1 MEKQNIYQDISARTG
16 GEIYLGVV
24 GPVRSGKSTFIKRF
38 MELLVLPAIK
48 DENER
53 KRTMDE
59 LPQSGTGK
67 IVMTTEPKFIPKEAA
82 ELPMED
88 MKIKIRLIDCVGF
101 MIPGAG
107 GNLENGQERLVKTPW
122 FDYEVPFTKAAEYGT
137 RKVIR
142 DHSTIGIL
150 VTADG
155 SFGEI
160 PRDSYVEAEKKTV
173 AELNEIGKPFLVL
186 VNSERPYS
194 KATQTLTEKLTKEY
208 GTSVMAVNC
217 DQLRQEDILEILKNV
232 LLEFPL
238 SSVGFYLPKW
248 VETLRDDH
256 WMKKSI
262 LDLVKEFMADKGKM
276 KDLYQEVFPS
286 NDYIESGKIEKIHMD
301 TGKVD
306 VKIQIRDSYYYDI
319 LSDLTGLPIK
329 SEYHLIRLMKE
340 LSEKKKEFEEVSQ
353 ALKDARERG
362 YGVMKPVLSEITLSE
377 PEVVKHG
384 NKYGVKIRAEAPSIH
399 LIRANLT
406 TEVAPI
412 VGTQLQAEDLI
423 TYIKEQAGEEPDEI
437 WNVNIFGKTLEQ
449 LVDDGISGKV
459 TKINDDSQ
467 EKLQNA
473 MDLKALKDR
482 TWGVICVVSLVIVV
496 CAVLI
501 IMNPFSDRNYE
512 IALTYFSLL
521 FDGIISLFS
530 YHYLAFRIR
539 QNEKKSRVRK
549 ETKEFAEKQELEFSD
564 APSMDESTE
573 PEDLQ
578 QTTDNTGSTGDE
590 WELEEKEQEDD
601 SEQGDIHV

>member
-1 MEKQNIYQDISARTG
+1 MERHNIYQDISVRTG

-38 MELLVLPAIK
+38 MELMVLPEIA

-53 KRTMDE
+53 QRTFDE

-67 IVMTTEPKFIPKEAA
+67 TIMTTEPKFIPKEAV

-101 MIPGAG
+101 MVKGAG
-107 GNLENGQERLVKTPW
+107 GHLENGQERLVKTPW

-150 VTADG
+150 VTTDG

-173 AELNEIGKPFLVL
+173 EELLSIGKPFIVL
-186 VNSERPYS
+186 LNSDRPYS
-194 KATQTLTEKLTKEY
+194 KATQTLAENLTKEY
-208 GTSVMAVNC
+208 HTTVMPVNC
-217 DQLRQEDILEILKNV
+217 DQLRQEDIQEILKNV

-238 SSVGFYLPKW
+238 SSVGFYMPKW

-262 LDLVKEFMADKGKM
+262 LDLVKNFMADREKM
-276 KDLYQEVFPS
+276 KDLYQKKIPS
-286 NDYIESGKIEKIHMD
+286 NEYIESGKIDKIHMD
-301 TGKVD
+301 TGEVD

-319 LSDLTGLPIK
+319 LSDLTGIPIK
-329 SEYHLIRLMKE
+329 SEYHLIRTMKE
-340 LSEKKKEFEEVSQ
+340 LAGKKREFEEVSQ

-362 YGVMKPVLSEITLSE
+362 YGVMKPVLSEIELSE

-384 NKYGVKIRAEAPSIH
+384 NKYGVKIKAEAPSIH
-399 LIRANLT
+399 LIRANLS

-423 TYIKEQAGEEPDEI
+423 TYIKEQAGEDPKEI

-459 TKINDDSQ
+459 TKINEDSQ

-473 MDLKALKDR
+473 MEKIVNESSGGL
-482 TWGVICVVSLVIVV
+482 IC
-496 CAVLI
+496 I
-501 IMNPFSDRNYE
+501 I
-512 IALTYFSLL
+512 I
-521 FDGIISLFS
+521 
-530 YHYLAFRIR
+530 
-539 QNEKKSRVRK
+539 
-549 ETKEFAEKQELEFSD
+549 
-564 APSMDESTE
+564 
-573 PEDLQ
+573 
-578 QTTDNTGSTGDE
+578 
-590 WELEEKEQEDD
+590 
-601 SEQGDIHV
+601 

>member
-1 MEKQNIYQDISARTG
+1 MERHNIYQDISARTG

-38 MELLVLPAIK
+38 MELMVLPEIA

-53 KRTMDE
+53 QRTFDE

-67 IVMTTEPKFIPKEAA
+67 TIMTTEPKFIPKEAV

-88 MKIKIRLIDCVGF
+88 MKIKSRLIDCVGF
-101 MIPGAG
+101 MVKGAG
-107 GNLENGQERLVKTPW
+107 GHLENGQERLVKTPW

-150 VTADG
+150 VTTDG

-173 AELNEIGKPFLVL
+173 EELLSIGKPFIVL
-186 VNSERPYS
+186 LNSDRPYS
-194 KATQTLTEKLTKEY
+194 KATQTLAENLTKEY
-208 GTSVMAVNC
+208 HTTVMPVNC
-217 DQLRQEDILEILKNV
+217 DQLRQEDIQEILKNV

-262 LDLVKEFMADKGKM
+262 LDLVKNFMADREKM
-276 KDLYQEVFPS
+276 KDLYQKKIPS
-286 NDYIESGKIEKIHMD
+286 NEYIESGKIDKIHMD
-301 TGKVD
+301 TGEVD

-319 LSDLTGLPIK
+319 LSDLTGIPIK
-329 SEYHLIRLMKE
+329 SEYHLIRTMKE
-340 LSEKKKEFEEVSQ
+340 LAGKKREFEEVSQ

-362 YGVMKPVLSEITLSE
+362 YGVMKPVLSEIELSE

-384 NKYGVKIRAEAPSIH
+384 NKYGVKIKAEAPSIH
-399 LIRANLT
+399 LIRANLS

-423 TYIKEQAGEEPDEI
+423 TYIKEQAGEDPKEI

-459 TKINDDSQ
+459 TKINEDSQ

-473 MDLKALKDR
+473 MEKIVNESSGGL
-482 TWGVICVVSLVIVV
+482 IC
-496 CAVLI
+496 I
-501 IMNPFSDRNYE
+501 I
-512 IALTYFSLL
+512 I
-521 FDGIISLFS
+521 
-530 YHYLAFRIR
+530 
-539 QNEKKSRVRK
+539 
-549 ETKEFAEKQELEFSD
+549 
-564 APSMDESTE
+564 
-573 PEDLQ
+573 
-578 QTTDNTGSTGDE
+578 
-590 WELEEKEQEDD
+590 
-601 SEQGDIHV
+601 

>member
-1 MEKQNIYQDISARTG
+1 MERHNIYQDISARTG

-38 MELLVLPAIK
+38 MELMVLPEIA

-53 KRTMDE
+53 QRTFDE

-67 IVMTTEPKFIPKEAA
+67 TIMTTEPKFIPKEAV

-101 MIPGAG
+101 MVKGAVG
-107 GNLENGQERLVKTPW
+107 HLENGQERLVKTPW

-150 VTADG
+150 VTTDG

-173 AELNEIGKPFLVL
+173 EELLSIGKPFIVL
-186 VNSERPYS
+186 LNSDRPYS
-194 KATQTLTEKLTKEY
+194 KATQTLAENLTKEY
-208 GTSVMAVNC
+208 HTTVMPVNC
-217 DQLRQEDILEILKNV
+217 DQLRQEDIQEILKNV

-262 LDLVKEFMADKGKM
+262 LDLVKNFMADREKM
-276 KDLYQEVFPS
+276 KDLYQKKIPS
-286 NDYIESGKIEKIHMD
+286 NEYIESGKIDKIHMD
-301 TGKVD
+301 TGEVD

-319 LSDLTGLPIK
+319 LSDLTGIPIK
-329 SEYHLIRLMKE
+329 SEYHLIRTMKE
-340 LSEKKKEFEEVSQ
+340 LAGKKREFEEVSQ

-362 YGVMKPVLSEITLSE
+362 YGVMKPVLSEIELSE

-384 NKYGVKIRAEAPSIH
+384 NKYGVKIKAEAPSIH
-399 LIRANLT
+399 LIRANLS

-423 TYIKEQAGEEPDEI
+423 TYIKEQAGEDPKEI

-459 TKINDDSQ
+459 TKINEDSQ

-473 MDLKALKDR
+473 MEKIVNESSGGL
-482 TWGVICVVSLVIVV
+482 IC
-496 CAVLI
+496 I
-501 IMNPFSDRNYE
+501 I
-512 IALTYFSLL
+512 I
-521 FDGIISLFS
+521 
-530 YHYLAFRIR
+530 
-539 QNEKKSRVRK
+539 
-549 ETKEFAEKQELEFSD
+549 
-564 APSMDESTE
+564 
-573 PEDLQ
+573 
-578 QTTDNTGSTGDE
+578 
-590 WELEEKEQEDD
+590 
-601 SEQGDIHV
+601 

>member
-1 MEKQNIYQDISARTG
+1 MERYNIYQDISVRTG

-38 MELLVLPAIK
+38 MELMVLPEIA

-53 KRTMDE
+53 QRTFDE

-67 IVMTTEPKFIPKEAA
+67 TIMTTEPKFIPKEAV

-101 MIPGAG
+101 MVKGAG
-107 GNLENGQERLVKTPW
+107 GHLENGQERLVKTPW

-150 VTADG
+150 VTTDG

-173 AELNEIGKPFLVL
+173 EELLSIGKPFIVL
-186 VNSERPYS
+186 LNSDRPYS
-194 KATQTLTEKLTKEY
+194 KATQTLAENLTKEY
-208 GTSVMAVNC
+208 HTTVMPVNC
-217 DQLRQEDILEILKNV
+217 DQLRQEDIQEILKNV

-262 LDLVKEFMADKGKM
+262 LDLVKNFMADREKM
-276 KDLYQEVFPS
+276 KDLYQKKIPS
-286 NDYIESGKIEKIHMD
+286 NEYIESGKIDKIHMD
-301 TGKVD
+301 TGEVD

-319 LSDLTGLPIK
+319 LSDLTGIPIK
-329 SEYHLIRLMKE
+329 SEYHLIRTMKE
-340 LSEKKKEFEEVSQ
+340 LAGKKREFEEVSQ

-362 YGVMKPVLSEITLSE
+362 YGVMKPVLSEIELSE

-384 NKYGVKIRAEAPSIH
+384 NKYGVKIKAEAPSIH
-399 LIRANLT
+399 LIRANLS

-423 TYIKEQAGEEPDEI
+423 TYIKEQAGEDPKEI

-459 TKINDDSQ
+459 TKINEDSQ

-473 MDLKALKDR
+473 MEKIVNESSGGL
-482 TWGVICVVSLVIVV
+482 IC
-496 CAVLI
+496 I
-501 IMNPFSDRNYE
+501 I
-512 IALTYFSLL
+512 I
-521 FDGIISLFS
+521 
-530 YHYLAFRIR
+530 
-539 QNEKKSRVRK
+539 
-549 ETKEFAEKQELEFSD
+549 
-564 APSMDESTE
+564 
-573 PEDLQ
+573 
-578 QTTDNTGSTGDE
+578 
-590 WELEEKEQEDD
+590 
-601 SEQGDIHV
+601 

>member
-1 MEKQNIYQDISARTG
+1 MEKHNIYQDISVRTG

-38 MELLVLPAIK
+38 MELMVLPEIA

-53 KRTMDE
+53 QRTFDE

-67 IVMTTEPKFIPKEAA
+67 TIMTTEPKFIPKEAV

-101 MIPGAG
+101 MVKGAG
-107 GNLENGQERLVKTPW
+107 GHLENGQERLVKTPW

-150 VTADG
+150 VTTDG

-160 PRDSYVEAEKKTV
+160 PRDSYVDAEKKTV
-173 AELNEIGKPFLVL
+173 EELLSIGKPFIVL
-186 VNSERPYS
+186 LNSDRPYS
-194 KATQTLTEKLTKEY
+194 KATQNLAENLTKEY
-208 GTSVMAVNC
+208 RTTVMPVNC
-217 DQLRQEDILEILKNV
+217 DQLRQEDIQEILKNV

-248 VETLRDDH
+248 VVTLRDDH

-262 LDLVKEFMADKGKM
+262 LDLVKTFMADREKM
-276 KDLYQEVFPS
+276 KDLYQKKIPE
-286 NDYIESGKIEKIHMD
+286 NEYIESGKIDRIHMD
-301 TGKVD
+301 TGEVD

-319 LSDLTGLPIK
+319 LSDLTGIPIK
-329 SEYHLIRLMKE
+329 SEYHLIRTMKE
-340 LSEKKKEFEEVSQ
+340 LAGRKKEFEEVSQ

-362 YGVMKPVLSEITLSE
+362 YGVMKPVLSEIELSE

-399 LIRANLT
+399 LIRANLS

-423 TYIKEQAGEEPDEI
+423 TYIKEQAGEDPKEI

-459 TKINDDSQ
+459 TKINEDSQ

-473 MDLKALKDR
+473 MEKIVNESSGGL
-482 TWGVICVVSLVIVV
+482 IC
-496 CAVLI
+496 I
-501 IMNPFSDRNYE
+501 I
-512 IALTYFSLL
+512 I
-521 FDGIISLFS
+521 
-530 YHYLAFRIR
+530 
-539 QNEKKSRVRK
+539 
-549 ETKEFAEKQELEFSD
+549 
-564 APSMDESTE
+564 
-573 PEDLQ
+573 
-578 QTTDNTGSTGDE
+578 
-590 WELEEKEQEDD
+590 
-601 SEQGDIHV
+601 

>member
-1 MEKQNIYQDISARTG
+1 MEKHNIYQDISVRTG

-38 MELLVLPAIK
+38 MELMVLPEIA

-53 KRTMDE
+53 QRTFDE

-67 IVMTTEPKFIPKEAA
+67 TIMTTEPKFIPKEAV

-101 MIPGAG
+101 MVKGAG
-107 GNLENGQERLVKTPW
+107 GHLENGQERLVKTPW

-150 VTADG
+150 VTTDG

-173 AELNEIGKPFLVL
+173 EELLSIGKPFIVL
-186 VNSERPYS
+186 LNSDRPYS
-194 KATQTLTEKLTKEY
+194 KATQNLAENLTKEY
-208 GTSVMAVNC
+208 RTTVMPVNC
-217 DQLRQEDILEILKNV
+217 DQLRQEDIQEILKNV

-262 LDLVKEFMADKGKM
+262 LDLVKTFMADREKM
-276 KDLYQEVFPS
+276 KDLYQKKIPE
-286 NDYIESGKIEKIHMD
+286 NEYIESGKIDRIHMD
-301 TGKVD
+301 TGEVD

-319 LSDLTGLPIK
+319 LSDLTGIPIK
-329 SEYHLIRLMKE
+329 SEYHLIRTMKE
-340 LSEKKKEFEEVSQ
+340 LAGRKKEFEEVSQ

-362 YGVMKPVLSEITLSE
+362 YGVMKPVLSEIELSE

-399 LIRANLT
+399 LIRANLS

-423 TYIKEQAGEEPDEI
+423 TYIKEQAGEDPKEI

-459 TKINDDSQ
+459 TKINEDSQ

-473 MDLKALKDR
+473 MEKIVNESSGGL
-482 TWGVICVVSLVIVV
+482 IC
-496 CAVLI
+496 I
-501 IMNPFSDRNYE
+501 I
-512 IALTYFSLL
+512 I
-521 FDGIISLFS
+521 
-530 YHYLAFRIR
+530 
-539 QNEKKSRVRK
+539 
-549 ETKEFAEKQELEFSD
+549 
-564 APSMDESTE
+564 
-573 PEDLQ
+573 
-578 QTTDNTGSTGDE
+578 
-590 WELEEKEQEDD
+590 
-601 SEQGDIHV
+601 

>member
-1 MEKQNIYQDISARTG
+1 MERHNIYQDISARTG

-38 MELLVLPAIK
+38 MELMVLPEIA

-53 KRTMDE
+53 QRTFDE

-67 IVMTTEPKFIPKEAA
+67 TIMTTEPKFIPKEAV

-101 MIPGAG
+101 MVKGAG
-107 GNLENGQERLVKTPW
+107 GHLENGQERLVKTPW

-150 VTADG
+150 VTTDG

-173 AELNEIGKPFLVL
+173 EELLSIGKPFIVL
-186 VNSERPYS
+186 LNSDRPYS
-194 KATQTLTEKLTKEY
+194 KATQTLAENLTKEY
-208 GTSVMAVNC
+208 HTTVMPVNC
-217 DQLRQEDILEILKNV
+217 DQLRQEDIQEILKNV

-262 LDLVKEFMADKGKM
+262 LDLVKNFMADREKM
-276 KDLYQEVFPS
+276 KDLYQKKIPS
-286 NDYIESGKIEKIHMD
+286 NEYIESGKIDKIHMD
-301 TGKVD
+301 TGEVD

-319 LSDLTGLPIK
+319 LSDLTGIPIK
-329 SEYHLIRLMKE
+329 SEYHLIRTMKE
-340 LSEKKKEFEEVSQ
+340 LAGKKREFEEVSQ

-362 YGVMKPVLSEITLSE
+362 YGVMKPVLSEIELSE

-384 NKYGVKIRAEAPSIH
+384 NKYGVKIKAEAPSIH
-399 LIRANLT
+399 LIRANLS

-423 TYIKEQAGEEPDEI
+423 TYIKEQAGEDPKEI

-459 TKINDDSQ
+459 TKINEDSQ

-473 MDLKALKDR
+473 MEKIVNESSGGL
-482 TWGVICVVSLVIVV
+482 IC
-496 CAVLI
+496 I
-501 IMNPFSDRNYE
+501 IN
-512 IALTYFSLL
+512 
-521 FDGIISLFS
+521 
-530 YHYLAFRIR
+530 
-539 QNEKKSRVRK
+539 
-549 ETKEFAEKQELEFSD
+549 
-564 APSMDESTE
+564 
-573 PEDLQ
+573 
-578 QTTDNTGSTGDE
+578 
-590 WELEEKEQEDD
+590 
-601 SEQGDIHV
+601 

>member
-1 MEKQNIYQDISARTG
+1 MERHNIYQDISARTG

-38 MELLVLPAIK
+38 MELMVLPEIA

-53 KRTMDE
+53 QRTFDE

-67 IVMTTEPKFIPKEAA
+67 TIMTTEPKFIPKEAV

-101 MIPGAG
+101 MVKGAG
-107 GNLENGQERLVKTPW
+107 GHLENGQERLVKTPW

-150 VTADG
+150 VTTDG

-173 AELNEIGKPFLVL
+173 EELLSIGKPFIVL
-186 VNSERPYS
+186 LNSDRPYS
-194 KATQTLTEKLTKEY
+194 KATQTLAENLTKEY
-208 GTSVMAVNC
+208 HTTVMPVNC
-217 DQLRQEDILEILKNV
+217 DQLRQEDIQEILKNV

-262 LDLVKEFMADKGKM
+262 LDLVKNFMSDREKM
-276 KDLYQEVFPS
+276 KDLYQKKIPS
-286 NDYIESGKIEKIHMD
+286 NEYIESGKIDKIHMD
-301 TGKVD
+301 TGEVD

-319 LSDLTGLPIK
+319 LSDLTGIPIK
-329 SEYHLIRLMKE
+329 SEYHLIRTMKE
-340 LSEKKKEFEEVSQ
+340 LAGKKREFEEVSQ

-362 YGVMKPVLSEITLSE
+362 YGVMKPVLSEIELSE

-384 NKYGVKIRAEAPSIH
+384 NKYGVKIKAEAPSIH
-399 LIRANLT
+399 LIRANLS

-423 TYIKEQAGEEPDEI
+423 TYIKEQAGEDPKEI

-459 TKINDDSQ
+459 TKINEDSQ

-473 MDLKALKDR
+473 MEKIVNESSGGL
-482 TWGVICVVSLVIVV
+482 IC
-496 CAVLI
+496 I
-501 IMNPFSDRNYE
+501 I
-512 IALTYFSLL
+512 I
-521 FDGIISLFS
+521 
-530 YHYLAFRIR
+530 
-539 QNEKKSRVRK
+539 
-549 ETKEFAEKQELEFSD
+549 
-564 APSMDESTE
+564 
-573 PEDLQ
+573 
-578 QTTDNTGSTGDE
+578 
-590 WELEEKEQEDD
+590 
-601 SEQGDIHV
+601 

>member
-1 MEKQNIYQDISARTG
+1 MERHNIYQDISARTG

-38 MELLVLPAIK
+38 MELMVLPEIA

-53 KRTMDE
+53 QRTFDE

-67 IVMTTEPKFIPKEAA
+67 TIMTTEPKFIPKEAV

-101 MIPGAG
+101 MVKGAG
-107 GNLENGQERLVKTPW
+107 GHLENGQERLVKTPW

-150 VTADG
+150 VTTDG

-173 AELNEIGKPFLVL
+173 EELLSIGKPFIVL
-186 VNSERPYS
+186 LNSDRPYS
-194 KATQTLTEKLTKEY
+194 KATQTLAENLTKEY
-208 GTSVMAVNC
+208 HTTVMPVNC
-217 DQLRQEDILEILKNV
+217 DQLRQEDIQEILKNV

-262 LDLVKEFMADKGKM
+262 LDLVKNFMDDREKM
-276 KDLYQEVFPS
+276 KDLYQKKIPS
-286 NDYIESGKIEKIHMD
+286 NEYIESGKIDKIHMD
-301 TGKVD
+301 TGEVD

-319 LSDLTGLPIK
+319 LSDLTGIPIK
-329 SEYHLIRLMKE
+329 SEYHLIRTMKE
-340 LSEKKKEFEEVSQ
+340 LAGKKREFEEVSQ

-362 YGVMKPVLSEITLSE
+362 YGVMKPVLSEIELSE

-384 NKYGVKIRAEAPSIH
+384 NKYGVKIKAEAPSIH
-399 LIRANLT
+399 LIRANLS

-423 TYIKEQAGEEPDEI
+423 TYIKEQAGEDPKEI

-459 TKINDDSQ
+459 TKINEDSQ

-473 MDLKALKDR
+473 MEKIVNESSGGL
-482 TWGVICVVSLVIVV
+482 IC
-496 CAVLI
+496 I
-501 IMNPFSDRNYE
+501 I
-512 IALTYFSLL
+512 I
-521 FDGIISLFS
+521 
-530 YHYLAFRIR
+530 
-539 QNEKKSRVRK
+539 
-549 ETKEFAEKQELEFSD
+549 
-564 APSMDESTE
+564 
-573 PEDLQ
+573 
-578 QTTDNTGSTGDE
+578 
-590 WELEEKEQEDD
+590 
-601 SEQGDIHV
+601 

>member
-1 MEKQNIYQDISARTG
+1 MERHNIYQDISARTG

-38 MELLVLPAIK
+38 MELMVLPEIA

-53 KRTMDE
+53 QRTFDE

-67 IVMTTEPKFIPKEAA
+67 TIMTTEPKFIPKEAV

-101 MIPGAG
+101 MVKGAG
-107 GNLENGQERLVKTPW
+107 GHLENGQERLVKTPW

-150 VTADG
+150 VTTDG

-173 AELNEIGKPFLVL
+173 EELLSIGKPFIVL
-186 VNSERPYS
+186 LNSDRPYS
-194 KATQTLTEKLTKEY
+194 KATQTLAENLTKEY
-208 GTSVMAVNC
+208 HTTVMPVNC
-217 DQLRQEDILEILKNV
+217 DQLRQEDIQEILKNV

-262 LDLVKEFMADKGKM
+262 LDLVKNFMADREKM
-276 KDLYQEVFPS
+276 KDLYQKKIPS
-286 NDYIESGKIEKIHMD
+286 NEYIESGKIDKIHMD
-301 TGKVD
+301 TGEVD

-319 LSDLTGLPIK
+319 LSDLTGIPIK
-329 SEYHLIRLMKE
+329 SEYHLIRTMKE
-340 LSEKKKEFEEVSQ
+340 LAGKKREFEEVSQ

-362 YGVMKPVLSEITLSE
+362 YGVMKPVLSEIELSE

-384 NKYGVKIRAEAPSIH
+384 NKYGVKIKAEAPSIH
-399 LIRANLT
+399 LIRANLS

-423 TYIKEQAGEEPDEI
+423 TYIKEQAGEDPKEI

-449 LVDDGISGKV
+449 RVDDGISGKV
-459 TKINDDSQ
+459 TKINEDSQ

-473 MDLKALKDR
+473 MEKIVNESSGGL
-482 TWGVICVVSLVIVV
+482 IC
-496 CAVLI
+496 I
-501 IMNPFSDRNYE
+501 I
-512 IALTYFSLL
+512 I
-521 FDGIISLFS
+521 
-530 YHYLAFRIR
+530 
-539 QNEKKSRVRK
+539 
-549 ETKEFAEKQELEFSD
+549 
-564 APSMDESTE
+564 
-573 PEDLQ
+573 
-578 QTTDNTGSTGDE
+578 
-590 WELEEKEQEDD
+590 
-601 SEQGDIHV
+601 

>member
-1 MEKQNIYQDISARTG
+1 MERHNIYQDISARTG

-38 MELLVLPAIK
+38 MELMVLPEIA

-53 KRTMDE
+53 QRTFDE
-59 LPQSGTGK
+59 LPQSRTGK
-67 IVMTTEPKFIPKEAA
+67 TIMTTEPKFIPKEAV

-101 MIPGAG
+101 MVKGAG
-107 GNLENGQERLVKTPW
+107 GHLENGQERLVKTPW

-150 VTADG
+150 VTTDG

-160 PRDSYVEAEKKTV
+160 PRDPYVEAEKKTV
-173 AELNEIGKPFLVL
+173 EELLSIGKPFIVL
-186 VNSERPYS
+186 LNSDRPYS
-194 KATQTLTEKLTKEY
+194 KATQTLAENLTKEY
-208 GTSVMAVNC
+208 HTTVMPVNC
-217 DQLRQEDILEILKNV
+217 DQLRQEDIQEILKNV

-262 LDLVKEFMADKGKM
+262 LDLVKNFMADREKM
-276 KDLYQEVFPS
+276 KDLYQKKIPS
-286 NDYIESGKIEKIHMD
+286 NEYIESGKIDKIHMD
-301 TGKVD
+301 TGEVD

-319 LSDLTGLPIK
+319 LSDLTGIPIK
-329 SEYHLIRLMKE
+329 SEYHLIRTMKE
-340 LSEKKKEFEEVSQ
+340 LAGKKREFEEVSQ

-362 YGVMKPVLSEITLSE
+362 YGVMKPVLSEIELSE

-384 NKYGVKIRAEAPSIH
+384 NKYGVKIKAEAPSIH
-399 LIRANLT
+399 LIRANLS

-423 TYIKEQAGEEPDEI
+423 TYIKEQAGEDPKEI

-459 TKINDDSQ
+459 TKINEDSQ

-473 MDLKALKDR
+473 MEKIVNESSGGL
-482 TWGVICVVSLVIVV
+482 IC
-496 CAVLI
+496 I
-501 IMNPFSDRNYE
+501 I
-512 IALTYFSLL
+512 I
-521 FDGIISLFS
+521 
-530 YHYLAFRIR
+530 
-539 QNEKKSRVRK
+539 
-549 ETKEFAEKQELEFSD
+549 
-564 APSMDESTE
+564 
-573 PEDLQ
+573 
-578 QTTDNTGSTGDE
+578 
-590 WELEEKEQEDD
+590 
-601 SEQGDIHV
+601 

>member
-1 MEKQNIYQDISARTG
+1 MERHNIYQDISARTG

-38 MELLVLPAIK
+38 MELMVLPEIA

-53 KRTMDE
+53 QRTFDE

-67 IVMTTEPKFIPKEAA
+67 TIMTTEPKFIPKEAV

-101 MIPGAG
+101 MVKGAG
-107 GNLENGQERLVKTPW
+107 GHLENGQERLVKTPW

-150 VTADG
+150 VTTDG

-173 AELNEIGKPFLVL
+173 EELLSIGKPFIVL
-186 VNSERPYS
+186 LNSDRPYS
-194 KATQTLTEKLTKEY
+194 KATQTLAENLTKEY
-208 GTSVMAVNC
+208 HTTVMPVNC
-217 DQLRQEDILEILKNV
+217 DQLRQEDIQEILKNV

-262 LDLVKEFMADKGKM
+262 LDLVKNFMADREKM
-276 KDLYQEVFPS
+276 KDLYQKKIPS
-286 NDYIESGKIEKIHMD
+286 NEYIESGKIDKIHMD
-301 TGKVD
+301 TGEVD
-306 VKIQIRDSYYYDI
+306 VKIHIRDSYYYDI
-319 LSDLTGLPIK
+319 LSDLTGIPIK
-329 SEYHLIRLMKE
+329 SEYHLIRTMKE
-340 LSEKKKEFEEVSQ
+340 LAGKKREFEEVSQ
-353 ALKDARERG
+353 ALKEARERG
-362 YGVMKPVLSEITLSE
+362 YGVMKPVLSEIELSE

-384 NKYGVKIRAEAPSIH
+384 NKYGVKIKAEAPSIH
-399 LIRANLT
+399 LIRANLS

-423 TYIKEQAGEEPDEI
+423 TYIKEQAGEDPKEI

-459 TKINDDSQ
+459 TKINEDSQ

-473 MDLKALKDR
+473 MEKIVNESSGGL
-482 TWGVICVVSLVIVV
+482 IC
-496 CAVLI
+496 I
-501 IMNPFSDRNYE
+501 I
-512 IALTYFSLL
+512 I
-521 FDGIISLFS
+521 
-530 YHYLAFRIR
+530 
-539 QNEKKSRVRK
+539 
-549 ETKEFAEKQELEFSD
+549 
-564 APSMDESTE
+564 
-573 PEDLQ
+573 
-578 QTTDNTGSTGDE
+578 
-590 WELEEKEQEDD
+590 
-601 SEQGDIHV
+601 

>member
-1 MEKQNIYQDISARTG
+1 MERHNIYQDISARTG

-38 MELLVLPAIK
+38 MELMVLPEIA

-53 KRTMDE
+53 QRTFDE

-67 IVMTTEPKFIPKEAA
+67 TIMTTEPKFIPKEAV
-82 ELPMED
+82 ELPMEN

-101 MIPGAG
+101 MVKGAG
-107 GNLENGQERLVKTPW
+107 GHLENGQERLVKTPW

-150 VTADG
+150 VTTDG

-173 AELNEIGKPFLVL
+173 EELLSIGKPFIVL
-186 VNSERPYS
+186 LNSDRPYS
-194 KATQTLTEKLTKEY
+194 KATQTLAENLTKEY
-208 GTSVMAVNC
+208 HTTVMPVNC
-217 DQLRQEDILEILKNV
+217 DQLRQEDIQEILKNV

-262 LDLVKEFMADKGKM
+262 LDLVKNFMADREKM
-276 KDLYQEVFPS
+276 KDLYQKKIPS
-286 NDYIESGKIEKIHMD
+286 NEYIESGKIDKIHMD
-301 TGKVD
+301 TGEVD

-319 LSDLTGLPIK
+319 LSDLTGIPIK
-329 SEYHLIRLMKE
+329 SEYHLIRTMKE
-340 LSEKKKEFEEVSQ
+340 LAGKKREFEEVSQ

-362 YGVMKPVLSEITLSE
+362 YGVMKPVLSEIELSE

-384 NKYGVKIRAEAPSIH
+384 NKYGVKIKAEAPSIH
-399 LIRANLT
+399 LIRANLS

-423 TYIKEQAGEEPDEI
+423 TYIKEQAGEDPKEI

-459 TKINDDSQ
+459 TKINEDSQ

-473 MDLKALKDR
+473 MEKIVNESSGGL
-482 TWGVICVVSLVIVV
+482 IC
-496 CAVLI
+496 I
-501 IMNPFSDRNYE
+501 I
-512 IALTYFSLL
+512 I
-521 FDGIISLFS
+521 
-530 YHYLAFRIR
+530 
-539 QNEKKSRVRK
+539 
-549 ETKEFAEKQELEFSD
+549 
-564 APSMDESTE
+564 
-573 PEDLQ
+573 
-578 QTTDNTGSTGDE
+578 
-590 WELEEKEQEDD
+590 
-601 SEQGDIHV
+601 

>member
-1 MEKQNIYQDISARTG
+1 MERHNIYQDISVRTG

-38 MELLVLPAIK
+38 MELMVLPEIA

-53 KRTMDE
+53 QRTFDE

-67 IVMTTEPKFIPKEAA
+67 TIMTTEPKFIPKEAV

-101 MIPGAG
+101 MVKGAG
-107 GNLENGQERLVKTPW
+107 GHLENGQERLVKTPW

-150 VTADG
+150 VTTDG

-173 AELNEIGKPFLVL
+173 EELLSIGKPFIVL
-186 VNSERPYS
+186 LNSDRPYS
-194 KATQTLTEKLTKEY
+194 KATQTLAENLTKEY
-208 GTSVMAVNC
+208 HTTVMPVNC
-217 DQLRQEDILEILKNV
+217 DQLRQEDIQEILKNV

-262 LDLVKEFMADKGKM
+262 LDLVKNFMADREKM
-276 KDLYQEVFPS
+276 KDLYQKKIPS
-286 NDYIESGKIEKIHMD
+286 NEYIESGKIDKIHMD
-301 TGKVD
+301 TGEVD

-319 LSDLTGLPIK
+319 LSDLTGIPIK
-329 SEYHLIRLMKE
+329 SEYHLIRTMKE
-340 LSEKKKEFEEVSQ
+340 LAGKKREFEEVSQ

-362 YGVMKPVLSEITLSE
+362 YGVMKPVLSEIELSE

-384 NKYGVKIRAEAPSIH
+384 NKYGVKIKAEAPSIH
-399 LIRANLT
+399 LIRANLS

-412 VGTQLQAEDLI
+412 VGTQLHAEDLI
-423 TYIKEQAGEEPDEI
+423 TYIKEQAGEDPKEI

-459 TKINDDSQ
+459 TKINEDSQ

-473 MDLKALKDR
+473 MEKIVNESSGGL
-482 TWGVICVVSLVIVV
+482 IC
-496 CAVLI
+496 I
-501 IMNPFSDRNYE
+501 I
-512 IALTYFSLL
+512 I
-521 FDGIISLFS
+521 
-530 YHYLAFRIR
+530 
-539 QNEKKSRVRK
+539 
-549 ETKEFAEKQELEFSD
+549 
-564 APSMDESTE
+564 
-573 PEDLQ
+573 
-578 QTTDNTGSTGDE
+578 
-590 WELEEKEQEDD
+590 
-601 SEQGDIHV
+601 